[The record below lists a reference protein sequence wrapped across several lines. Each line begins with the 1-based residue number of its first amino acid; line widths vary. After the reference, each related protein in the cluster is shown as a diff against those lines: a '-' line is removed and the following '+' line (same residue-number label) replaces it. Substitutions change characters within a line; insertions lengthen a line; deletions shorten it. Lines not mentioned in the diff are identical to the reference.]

1 MFDPA
6 NPPEAYLFDM
16 GNVLIDIDVDL
27 AFEHW
32 SAVTAVDKDTLRERF
47 VMDEAYRAYEVG
59 KIDTHEYLKSLRRS
73 MHIDIDSGDLLAGW
87 NAILLDELPGI
98 HALLERLR
106 EVAPIYVFSNTN
118 AAHQKLWS
126 VKLAHILEL
135 SEAVFTSWEIGLRKP
150 DVESF
155 LHVAEQIQMA
165 PENILFFDDAIENI
179 DGAQAAGMR
188 TVHVTGFDDTIQ
200 AVSPYLSA
208 TV

>member
-6 NPPEAYLFDM
+6 KPPEAYLFDM

-32 SAVTAVDKDTLRERF
+32 SAVTALDKDTLRECF
-47 VMDEAYRAYEVG
+47 VMDEAYRAFEIG
-59 KIDTHEYLKSLRRS
+59 EIDTHEYLKSLRRS
-73 MHIDIDSGDLLAGW
+73 MNIDIDPGDLLAGW
-87 NAILLDELPGI
+87 NAILLDELPGVR
-98 HALLERLR
+98 ALLERLR
-106 EVAPIYVFSNTN
+106 DVAPIYIFSNTN

-126 VKLAHILEL
+126 VKLADILEL

-155 LHVAEQIQMA
+155 LHVAEQMQIA

-188 TVHVTGFDDTIQ
+188 TVHVSEVSDTLH
-200 AVSPYLSA
+200 AVSAFLPA